1 MSIIGEGKMTLE
13 ISDKR
18 LEQIEKLVKEGLQDK
33 MYSSICLS
41 EIKGILRQAKIER
54 RLSLRLFRKFWNG
67 METKTEIDLRHED
80 TQRALGATRQ
90 LGGAECP

>member
-1 MSIIGEGKMTLE
+1 
-13 ISDKR
+13 
-18 LEQIEKLVKEGLQDK
+18 
-33 MYSSICLS
+33 
-41 EIKGILRQAKIER
+41 
-54 RLSLRLFRKFWNG
+54 